1 MAILSGKRLGPYE
14 ILSAIGAGGMGEV
27 YRARDTR
34 LERIVAV
41 KILHDHLSD
50 RAELRERFEREARTV
65 ASLNHPH
72 ICVLHDI
79 GQQDGV
85 DFLVMEYL
93 EGETLAERLK
103 KGPLPLD
110 QVLRCAIEIADALD
124 KAHRKG
130 ITHRDLKPANIMLTK
145 SGAKLLDFGLA
156 KLKQEVAPANV
167 QLSQL
172 PTANDPLTAQGTIA
186 GTLQYMAPEQLEG
199 KAVDARTDIFAFGA
213 VVYEM
218 ATGKK
223 AFEGKSQA
231 SLIAAILE
239 RDPPAMSS
247 LQPMTPPALDRVVKT
262 CLAKDPDDRWQ
273 TASDLCRELKWIAES
288 GSQAGISARDVV
300 RRKGLLGNTRAAW
313 SVAAITVIIAALV
326 VGAFSYFRRAPQ
338 DAQTMRFFVSPPEAW
353 TVARQPAPSGAWPN
367 PLSVSPDGHRIAFV
381 ATSTDGKSV
390 LWVRSLDTLAAQ
402 ALLGTDG
409 ALSPFWSPDSRFLG
423 FFAGGKLK
431 KIEVSGG
438 PPIALCDAADAL
450 GGAWSPDGVI
460 VFAPRNPLA
469 LQKVSA
475 SGGVPTAA
483 TVLGPGEMGQRR
495 PFFLPDG
502 RHLLYYA
509 LTSGGAGSGSIYLA
523 SLDSNERK
531 LLLNSD
537 AGNVLY
543 SQGHLLFLRETTL
556 MAQPF
561 DTRRLILT
569 GEAFPIAEQILR
581 STTTPPYG
589 VFSASDNGVLAYQ
602 TGTAA
607 GNSQLVWFDRT
618 GKQIG
623 VLGDSAVYSDLELSP
638 DGKRASISISDGKQ
652 ADIWVYDVARGLR
665 TRFTFDPANEWE
677 SIWSSDGSRI
687 VFNSNRKG
695 RYDLYQKASS
705 GAGTEEV
712 LLEDNLD
719 KLPVSWSPDGR
730 FILYVTGA
738 NTPRTGNDL
747 FVLPLSGDR
756 KSVPFLNTQFNEGLG
771 QFSPDGRWVV
781 YASNEAGR
789 FEVYVAPF
797 PGPGGKWQISTGGGS
812 WPRWRRDGAEIFYIG
827 PDNKLMAAAV
837 NSKGSNFDVGA
848 VKPLFETH
856 AVTAFRYSYAV
867 SADGQRFLINTVPEQ
882 AASAPITVVVNW
894 TAGLKK

>member
-1 MAILSGKRLGPYE
+1 MA
-14 ILSAIGAGGMGEV
+14 
-27 YRARDTR
+27 
-34 LERIVAV
+34 
-41 KILHDHLSD
+41 
-50 RAELRERFEREARTV
+50 
-65 ASLNHPH
+65 
-72 ICVLHDI
+72 
-79 GQQDGV
+79 
-85 DFLVMEYL
+85 
-93 EGETLAERLK
+93 
-103 KGPLPLD
+103 
-110 QVLRCAIEIADALD
+110 
-124 KAHRKG
+124 
-130 ITHRDLKPANIMLTK
+130 
-145 SGAKLLDFGLA
+145 
-156 KLKQEVAPANV
+156 
-167 QLSQL
+167 
-172 PTANDPLTAQGTIA
+172 
-186 GTLQYMAPEQLEG
+186 
-199 KAVDARTDIFAFGA
+199 
-213 VVYEM
+213 
-218 ATGKK
+218 
-223 AFEGKSQA
+223 
-231 SLIAAILE
+231 
-239 RDPPAMSS
+239 
-247 LQPMTPPALDRVVKT
+247 
-262 CLAKDPDDRWQ
+262 
-273 TASDLCRELKWIAES
+273 
-288 GSQAGISARDVV
+288 
-300 RRKGLLGNTRAAW
+300 
-313 SVAAITVIIAALV
+313 
-326 VGAFSYFRRAPQ
+326 
-338 DAQTMRFFVSPPEAW
+338 
-353 TVARQPAPSGAWPN
+353 
-367 PLSVSPDGHRIAFV
+367 
-381 ATSTDGKSV
+381 
-390 LWVRSLDTLAAQ
+390 
-402 ALLGTDG
+402 
-409 ALSPFWSPDSRFLG
+409 
-423 FFAGGKLK
+423 
-431 KIEVSGG
+431 
-438 PPIALCDAADAL
+438 
-450 GGAWSPDGVI
+450 
-460 VFAPRNPLA
+460 
-469 LQKVSA
+469 
-475 SGGVPTAA
+475 
-483 TVLGPGEMGQRR
+483 RR

-502 RHLLYYA
+502 RHFLYYA

-543 SQGHLLFLRETTL
+543 SQGHLLFLREATL

-589 VFSASDNGVLAYQ
+589 VFSASDNGILAYQ

-756 KSVPFLNTQFNEGLG
+756 KPVPFLNTQFNEGLG